1 MSNESKF
8 KVTLGQYKG
17 LKASRP
23 SSAVTDEELEKLY
36 DQQARVFAQRI
47 EVKDN
52 DSFCLHDR
60 AYGMYKAFHIECA
73 LRYTVLEHSP
83 AKLYVSLFKCLAES
97 HPEPYILCHVSFK

>member
-36 DQQARVFAQRI
+36 DQ
-47 EVKDN
+47 
-52 DSFCLHDR
+52 
-60 AYGMYKAFHIECA
+60 
-73 LRYTVLEHSP
+73 
-83 AKLYVSLFKCLAES
+83 
-97 HPEPYILCHVSFK
+97 